1 AAVAAP
7 ASTRAAPVAAK
18 EAPAT
23 SRPAKPIMPDDLRR
37 ILAVL
42 PELVRGGKMDLGLA
56 AERLRSEN
64 LLSRSGPSSRLFK
77 KYPDWFLL
85 TPEQQPNKVEYRG
98 LGAA

>member
-1 AAVAAP
+1 MSAP
-7 ASTRAAPVAAK
+7 PTPLAPHNAD
-18 EAPAT
+18 APPP
-23 SRPAKPIMPDDLRR
+23 RPAKPAMPDDLRR

-98 LGAA
+98 LGSA